1 MFNSV
6 NIFFSQKVS
15 ITSVWILFLQFFK
28 FWLELL
34 FEKVRPVCTDSLRP
48 GLSLKPESGF
58 KWYAYQK
65 T

>member
-15 ITSVWILFLQFFK
+15 ITSVWILFFAISQILT
-28 FWLELL
+28 
-34 FEKVRPVCTDSLRP
+34 RIIVCTDSFRP
-48 GLSLKPESGF
+48 GLSLKSESGF